1 MKYCLDTSAL
11 IQGWNVLYPQ
21 TSFPGVW
28 TRIEELVEAGEIVSS
43 VEVIL
48 EIERKDDVLL
58 AWAKARTGMF
68 LPLTAEIQTTA
79 TGILATLPRLVDA
92 RTGKSMAD
100 PFVVATAHATG
111 TAVVTQERP
120 TGRALRPKIP
130 EACDQVGVRWMSLL
144 DVIKAEGWVF
154 N

>member
-11 IQGWNVLYPQ
+11 IQGWNVLYPPAF
-21 TSFPGVW
+21 FPGLW
-28 TRIEELVEAGEIVSS
+28 TRIEELVDVGEIVSS
-43 VEVIL
+43 DEVRL

-58 AWAKARTGMF
+58 AWCKARTGMF
-68 LPLTAEIQTTA
+68 LPLTAAIQTTA
-79 TGILATLPRLVDA
+79 SGLLATLPRLVDA

-120 TGRALRPKIP
+120 TGSALRPKIP
-130 EACDQVGVRWMSLL
+130 EACDQVGVSWMSLL

>member
-1 MKYCLDTSAL
+1 MKYCLDSSAL
-11 IQGWNVLYPQ
+11 IQGWNVLYPP
-21 TSFPGVW
+21 TFFPGLW
-28 TRIEELVEAGEIVSS
+28 ARIEELADAGEVVSS
-43 VEVIL
+43 EEVRL

-58 AWAKARTGMF
+58 AWCKTRTGMF
-68 LPLTAEIQTTA
+68 LPLTAAIQTTA
-79 TGILATLPRLVDA
+79 TDILAALPRLVDA

-111 TAVVTQERP
+111 TVVVTQERP

-130 EACDQVGVRWMSLL
+130 EACNQVGVSWMSLL